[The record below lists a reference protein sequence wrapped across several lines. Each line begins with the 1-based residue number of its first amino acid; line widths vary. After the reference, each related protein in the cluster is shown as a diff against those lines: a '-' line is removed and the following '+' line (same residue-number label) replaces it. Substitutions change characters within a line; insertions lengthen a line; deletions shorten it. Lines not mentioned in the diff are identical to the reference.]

1 MRGEE
6 ERGAGVTPEDAG
18 AGHAT
23 LPATMPTPRP
33 VNVVLRALQILR
45 ALNRQPVSSVD
56 AIHKHTAIPKS
67 TIVRL
72 LQTLEADGLV
82 RRAPQYGAYHL
93 TSEVTALTSGYHSE
107 PRIVEAAAAP
117 AEALTQE
124 LKWPVAVA
132 VHDGDAMV
140 VRYSTIPHSPLSFFH
155 STINMRLSL
164 VTQAL
169 GRAFLAFCGPTE
181 QDALIDLLVR
191 SSGEPI
197 AGQEASI
204 RHMLAQVRERGYAL
218 RDPRVRPESS
228 TIAVPIVEDTRVVA
242 TIGLTWFSSA
252 LDAEQAVARFLP
264 PLQEASAEISR
275 QLAATAG

>member
-1 MRGEE
+1 MS
-6 ERGAGVTPEDAG
+6 TQ
-18 AGHAT
+18 
-23 LPATMPTPRP
+23 RP

-45 ALNRQPVSSVD
+45 ALNRQPVSTVD
-56 AIHKHTAIPKS
+56 AIHKHTAIPKP

-93 TSEVTALTSGYHSE
+93 TSEVTALASGYHSE
-107 PRIVEAAAAP
+107 PRIVEASSAVC
-117 AEALTQE
+117 EALTQT
-124 LKWPVAVA
+124 LKWPVSVA
-132 VHDGDAMV
+132 VHDGDAMI

-164 VTQAL
+164 LTQAL

-181 QDALIDLLVR
+181 QDALIELLAR
-191 SSGEPI
+191 SSSEPI
-197 AGQEASI
+197 AGQEAEI
-204 RHMLAQVRERGYAL
+204 RRMLAQVREQGYAL

-228 TIAVPIVEDTRVVA
+228 TIAVPIFEGPRVVA

-252 LDAEQAVARFLP
+252 LDAPQAVARFLP
-264 PLQEASAEISR
+264 PLQQASQDISR
-275 QLAATAG
+275 ALATTAT

>member
-1 MRGEE
+1 M
-6 ERGAGVTPEDAG
+6 
-18 AGHAT
+18 
-23 LPATMPTPRP
+23 PAARP

-56 AIHKHTAIPKS
+56 AIHKHTGIPKP

-82 RRAPQYGAYHL
+82 RRAPQYGAYYL
-93 TSEVTALTSGYHSE
+93 TSEVGALASGYHSE
-107 PRIVEAAAAP
+107 PRIVEASSAI
-117 AEALTQE
+117 AEALTRD
-124 LKWPVAVA
+124 LKWPVSVA
-132 VHDGDAMV
+132 VHDGDAMI

-169 GRAFLAFCGPTE
+169 GRAFLAFCAPAE
-181 QDALIDLLVR
+181 QDALIELLAR
-191 SSGEPI
+191 SSGELI
-197 AGQEASI
+197 AGHEADI
-204 RHMLAQVRERGYAL
+204 RAMLAEVRERGYAL

-228 TIAVPIVEDTRVVA
+228 TIAVPLFDGTRVVG

-252 LDAEQAVARFLP
+252 LSVCDAVERFLP
-264 PLQEASAEISR
+264 PLQQASADIAR
-275 QLAATAG
+275 ALAPTAGTQAPGS

>member
-1 MRGEE
+1 M
-6 ERGAGVTPEDAG
+6 AA
-18 AGHAT
+18 AA
-23 LPATMPTPRP
+23 LPAPPRYTARNMPTPRP

-45 ALNRQPVSSVD
+45 ALNRQPVSTVD
-56 AIHKHTAIPKS
+56 AIHKHTAIPKP

-82 RRAPQYGAYHL
+82 RRAPQYGAYYL
-93 TSEVTALTSGYHSE
+93 TSEVTALVSGYHSE
-107 PRIVEAAAAP
+107 PRVVEASAAP

-124 LKWPVAVA
+124 LKWPAAVA

-169 GRAFLAFCGPTE
+169 GRAYLAFCGPTE
-181 QDALIDLLVR
+181 QDALIELLAR
-191 SSGEPI
+191 NSSEPVAGGEI
-197 AGQEASI
+197 AI
-204 RHMLAQVRERGYAL
+204 RRMLAEVRERGYAL

-228 TIAVPIVEDTRVVA
+228 TIAVPIFEGPRVVA

-252 LDAEQAVARFLP
+252 LEVEQAVARFLP
-264 PLQEASAEISR
+264 PLREASADISR
-275 QLAATAG
+275 ALAGTAS